1 MTAAAPTASERR
13 YAGDLWFV
21 VRAVGGWVGALALLN
36 VVAGLRHPGYDA
48 NLWWIDLRFLPMVLR
63 HAAMGAV
70 GGLLLAHALRP
81 ASDGRRLVSLVVV
94 GAATAVALLN
104 VVTYY
109 RAWSAG
115 SIRGTAPVPFSLFV
129 VATLALVVA
138 SLARPRPAPRSSRAA
153 LVAAVSVLVVLG
165 VPLAQIAFFGTT
177 DYRRPADAIVVF
189 GAAVR
194 PDGAPS
200 IVLAER
206 VSRATEL
213 YREGLADTV
222 VMSGGIEP
230 NGFDET
236 VVMRDLAISQGVP
249 AGAIVLDRRGV
260 STSAS
265 VDRTAEILRRRGLT
279 TVLAV
284 SQPYHLPRIKLAYAR
299 RGLDVWTVPAEI
311 TFVPG
316 TGAIVGREIPAFWL
330 YYLRATFA

>member
-1 MTAAAPTASERR
+1 VPAPAIAAERR
-13 YAGDLWFV
+13 AAGDLWFA
-21 VRAVGGWVGALALLN
+21 VRALGAWIGALALLN

-48 NLWWIDLRFLPMVLR
+48 NLWWIDLRFLPLPLR
-63 HAAMGAV
+63 HAAMGLV

-81 ASDGRRLVSLVVV
+81 ATGRRRLVSLAAV
-94 GAATAVALLN
+94 GATAAVALVN

-115 SIRGTAPVPFSLFV
+115 SIHGTAPVPLSLLV
-129 VATLALVVA
+129 LATLGLVLA
-138 SLARPRPAPRSSRAA
+138 SLARPRPAPRSSRV
-153 LVAAVSVLVVLG
+153 LLHAAVSALVVLT

-206 VSRATEL
+206 VARATEL

-236 VVMRDLAISQGVP
+236 VVMRDLAVAQGVP
-249 AGAIVLDRRGV
+249 SAAIVLDRQGV
-260 STSAS
+260 STAAS
-265 VDRTAEILRRRGLT
+265 VDRTAEILGRRGLS